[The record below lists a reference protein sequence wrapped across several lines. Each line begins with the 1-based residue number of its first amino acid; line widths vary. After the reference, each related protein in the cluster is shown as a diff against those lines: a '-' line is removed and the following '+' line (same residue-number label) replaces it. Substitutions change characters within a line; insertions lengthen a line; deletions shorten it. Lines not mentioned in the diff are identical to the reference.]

1 MNLSQCDGTLL
12 WSSVNYIGSK
22 SEPGACKHCFSFH
35 RCCLHLDVSKAEKLT
50 HLIVKVGR
58 GFKKVTQ
65 TNYDDL
71 MTFLV
76 QSLANS
82 NAVGRPHRK
91 KNPIVDMSPKIQ
103 IVS

>member
-35 RCCLHLDVSKAEKLT
+35 IQRCRLHLDVSKAEKLT
-50 HLIVKVGR
+50 HLIAKVRR

-71 MTFLV
+71 MMFLV

-82 NAVGRPHRK
+82 NAVGRPHREK
-91 KNPIVDMSPKIQ
+91 KIQ
-103 IVS
+103 